1 MPKTPIKMHIAPIAW
16 WAVILPAASFA
27 FPLFPGDVHSLHKR
41 VDLKR
46 VATAFATILNRV
58 VSPSLETSS
67 KEIVSSLPLVKSQI
81 KSLSSTAGMK
91 DLASLHRASLPYTA
105 PHPTHSRLLYR
116 ALASSKVGAIESSN
130 NLKTALAAK
139 ELSAQHSYTYQTG
152 NFWHASTSQID
163 KSNYF
168 GYKPF
173 ISKSLQMIFPKGST
187 VATRPANIPLILENA
202 PVAVDSLALVPQR
215 TLPNIMPPG
224 DFGIKRLASLVSK
237 EAQIPHL
244 PVIKTGFKADA
255 ISNGLQMATVATR
268 PANIPLMLENA
279 PVAVGSLA
287 LVPQRTLPNI
297 MPPGDFGIKR
307 LASLVSKEAQIP
319 QLPVIKTGIK
329 ADAISDKTGIKADAI
344 GGAWPRTNGK
354 MINDKIAVG
363 TFPKSSPRG
372 ITSQTPL
379 TESPAS
385 QKPLAFSHPIKSTLD
400 PKKVSGGISDSP
412 KLSAH
417 SQTTGEGKDK
427 EKNLFSLFDVGK
439 LIHGNHIDKSI
450 ALNPKL
456 SDTFSDTFSKQAPKP
471 NTNFELK
478 IVEPVAPPESKR
490 LLEPRPKAVDPVVK
504 PVFQF
509 EPDLTVHPSASM
521 KHVLL
526 GAALGGAALA
536 VPVGLSNM

>member
-1 MPKTPIKMHIAPIAW
+1 
-16 WAVILPAASFA
+16 
-27 FPLFPGDVHSLHKR
+27 
-41 VDLKR
+41 
-46 VATAFATILNRV
+46 
-58 VSPSLETSS
+58 
-67 KEIVSSLPLVKSQI
+67 
-81 KSLSSTAGMK
+81 
-91 DLASLHRASLPYTA
+91 
-105 PHPTHSRLLYR
+105 
-116 ALASSKVGAIESSN
+116 
-130 NLKTALAAK
+130 
-139 ELSAQHSYTYQTG
+139 
-152 NFWHASTSQID
+152 
-163 KSNYF
+163 
-168 GYKPF
+168 
-173 ISKSLQMIFPKGST
+173 
-187 VATRPANIPLILENA
+187 
-202 PVAVDSLALVPQR
+202 
-215 TLPNIMPPG
+215 
-224 DFGIKRLASLVSK
+224 
-237 EAQIPHL
+237 
-244 PVIKTGFKADA
+244 
-255 ISNGLQMATVATR
+255 
-268 PANIPLMLENA
+268 
-279 PVAVGSLA
+279 
-287 LVPQRTLPNI
+287 
-297 MPPGDFGIKR
+297 
-307 LASLVSKEAQIP
+307 
-319 QLPVIKTGIK
+319 
-329 ADAISDKTGIKADAI
+329 
-344 GGAWPRTNGK
+344 